1 MGQTI
6 LEYTAVARGQT
17 IQQSPAGS
25 KLGIHIIYYVVPCCT
40 VTQIDALSLEGPIND
55 FTYLCLIRRK
65 GSKAFRCTRRPEHRG
80 QEPTQHVFNVQ

>member
-1 MGQTI
+1 MCVYFMYYSINCFLGQKI

-40 VTQIDALSLEGPIND
+40 VTQM
-55 FTYLCLIRRK
+55 LCLMK
-65 GSKAFRCTRRPEHRG
+65 VP
-80 QEPTQHVFNVQ
+80 